1 MSRLL
6 SAGFMRLWKS
16 RVFWTLVAGM
26 FLWSLFMVYGNHME
40 CITKGET
47 DDTLT
52 NFFFGYGVII
62 GGAVSIFT
70 SLFFGTDYSDGT
82 IRNKI
87 IIGHSRQSIYMSN
100 FIISVAA
107 GAVMTAAWILAM
119 LAVGLPVCGWNGF
132 DAVQVLVYL
141 AVSFFMITAFAAV
154 FTAFGMLLSNRS
166 VAVIVSF
173 LVFLFFLWCG
183 AYIYSRLREPEMR
196 YRGPTYTIT
205 TEDGVEKITDASYIE
220 NPTYVRGTQREIY
233 TRVLEFMPTGQ
244 ALFLMQNEVTDV
256 SFMIFSSLVI
266 TVVVTSGGIVCFGRK
281 DLL

>member
-40 CITKGET
+40 CIAKGET

-62 GGAVSIFT
+62 GGAGSIFA

-87 IIGHSRQSIYMSN
+87 IIGHSRKSIYMSN
-100 FIISVAA
+100 LIISVAA
-107 GAVMTAAWILAM
+107 GVVMTAAWILAM
-119 LAVGLPVCGWNGF
+119 LAVGVPVCGWNGF

-141 AVSFFMITAFAAV
+141 AVSFFMIVAFAAV

-173 LVFLFFLWCG
+173 LVFLFWLQCG
-183 AYIYSRLREPEMR
+183 AYIYSRLREPEVE
-196 YRGPTYTIT
+196 PIYTMVT
-205 TEDGVEKITDASYIE
+205 KDGVEKITDASYIE
-220 NPTYVRGTQREIY
+220 NPTYVRGTQREVY
-233 TRVLEFMPTGQ
+233 TRILEFMPTGQ
-244 ALFLMQNEVTDV
+244 ALFLMENEVTDV

-266 TVVVTSGGIVCFGRK
+266 TVAVTWGGIVCFGRK

>member
-40 CITKGET
+40 CIAKGET
-47 DDTLT
+47 DDTLK

-87 IIGHSRQSIYMSN
+87 IIGHSRKSIYMSN

-107 GAVMTAAWILAM
+107 GVVMTAAWILAM
-119 LAVGLPVCGWNGF
+119 LAVGVPVCGWNGF

-141 AVSFFMITAFAAV
+141 AVSFFMIVAFAAV

-173 LVFLFFLWCG
+173 LVFLFWLQCG
-183 AYIYSRLREPEMR
+183 AYIYSRLREPEVE
-196 YRGPTYTIT
+196 PIYTMVT
-205 TEDGVEKITDASYIE
+205 KDGVEKITDASYIE
-220 NPTYVRGTQREIY
+220 NPTYVRGTQREVY
-233 TRVLEFMPTGQ
+233 TRILEFMPTGQ

-266 TVVVTSGGIVCFGRK
+266 TVAVTLGCIV
-281 DLL
+281 

>member
-40 CITKGET
+40 CIAKGET
-47 DDTLT
+47 DDTLK

-87 IIGHSRQSIYMSN
+87 IIGHSRKSIYMSN

-107 GAVMTAAWILAM
+107 GVVMTAAWILAM
-119 LAVGLPVCGWNGF
+119 LAVGVPVCGWNGF

-141 AVSFFMITAFAAV
+141 AVSFFMIVAFAAV

-173 LVFLFFLWCG
+173 LVFLFWLQSG
-183 AYIYSRLREPEMR
+183 AYIYSRLREPEVE
-196 YRGPTYTIT
+196 PIYTMVT
-205 TEDGVEKITDASYIE
+205 KDGVEKITDASYIE
-220 NPTYVRGTQREIY
+220 NPTYVRGTQREVY
-233 TRVLEFMPTGQ
+233 TRILEFMPTGQ

-266 TVVVTSGGIVCFGRK
+266 TVAVTWGGIVCFGRK

>member
-40 CITKGET
+40 CIAKGET

-62 GGAVSIFT
+62 GGAVSIFA

-87 IIGHSRQSIYMSN
+87 IIGHSRKSIYMSN
-100 FIISVAA
+100 LIISVAA

-173 LVFLFFLWCG
+173 LVFLFWLQCG
-183 AYIYSRLREPEMR
+183 AYLYSRLREPEVE
-196 YRGPTYTIT
+196 PIYTMVMT
-205 TEDGVEKITDASYIE
+205 KDGEEKITDASYIE
-220 NPTYVRGTQREIY
+220 NPMYVRGTQREIY

-256 SFMIFSSLVI
+256 SFMIFGSFVI
-266 TVVVTSGGIVCFGRK
+266 TVVVTLGGIVCFGRK

>member
-26 FLWSLFMVYGNHME
+26 FLWSLFMVYGNHTE
-40 CITKGET
+40 CIAKGEA

-62 GGAVSIFT
+62 GGAVSIFA

-87 IIGHSRQSIYMSN
+87 IIGHSRKSIYMSN

-107 GAVMTAAWILAM
+107 GVVMTAAWILAM
-119 LAVGLPVCGWNGF
+119 LAVGVPVCGWNGF
-132 DAVQVLVYL
+132 DAVQALVYL
-141 AVSFFMITAFAAV
+141 AVSFFMIVAFAAV

-173 LVFLFFLWCG
+173 LVFLFWLQCG
-183 AYIYSRLREPEMR
+183 AYIYSRLREPEVE
-196 YRGPTYTIT
+196 PIYTMVT
-205 TEDGVEKITDASYIE
+205 KDGVEKITDASYIE
-220 NPTYVRGTQREIY
+220 NPTYVRGTQREVY
-233 TRVLEFMPTGQ
+233 TRILEFMPTGQ

-266 TVVVTSGGIVCFGRK
+266 TVAVTLGGIVCFGRK

>member
-1 MSRLL
+1 MRKLL
-6 SAGFMRLWKS
+6 SAGFMRLLKS

-40 CITKGET
+40 CIAKGET

-87 IIGHSRQSIYMSN
+87 IIGHSRKSIYLSN
-100 FIISVAA
+100 LIISVAA
-107 GAVMTAAWILAM
+107 GVVMTTAWILAM

-132 DAVQVLVYL
+132 DAVQVIVYL
-141 AVSFFMITAFAAV
+141 VVSFFMIVAFAAV
-154 FTAFGMLLSNRS
+154 FTAFSMLLSNRS

-173 LVFLFFLWCG
+173 LVFLFWLQCG
-183 AYIYSRLREPEMR
+183 AYIYSRLREPEVEPM
-196 YRGPTYTIT
+196 YAMVTI
-205 TEDGVEKITDASYIE
+205 DGVEKITDASYIE

-244 ALFLMQNEVTDV
+244 ALFLMENEVTDV
-256 SFMIFSSLVI
+256 SFMIAGSLII
-266 TVVVTSGGIVCFGRK
+266 TVVVTLGGIICFCRK

>member
-1 MSRLL
+1 
-6 SAGFMRLWKS
+6 
-16 RVFWTLVAGM
+16 
-26 FLWSLFMVYGNHME
+26 ME
-40 CITKGET
+40 CIAKGET

-62 GGAVSIFT
+62 GGAVSIFA

-87 IIGHSRQSIYMSN
+87 IIGHSRKSIYMSN

-107 GAVMTAAWILAM
+107 GVVMTAAWILAM

-166 VAVIVSF
+166 VVVIVSF
-173 LVFLFFLWCG
+173 LVFLFWLQCG
-183 AYIYSRLREPEMR
+183 AYLYSRLREPEVE
-196 YRGPTYTIT
+196 PIYTMVMT
-205 TEDGVEKITDASYIE
+205 KDGEEKITDASYIE
-220 NPTYVRGTQREIY
+220 NPMYVRGTQREIY

-256 SFMIFSSLVI
+256 SFMVFSSLVI
-266 TVVVTSGGIVCFGRK
+266 TVVVTLGGIVCFGRK

>member
-40 CITKGET
+40 CIAKGET

-62 GGAVSIFT
+62 GGAVSIFA

-87 IIGHSRQSIYMSN
+87 IIGHSRKSIYMSN
-100 FIISVAA
+100 LIISVAA
-107 GAVMTAAWILAM
+107 GVVMTAAWILAM
-119 LAVGLPVCGWNGF
+119 LAVGVPVCGWNGF

-141 AVSFFMITAFAAV
+141 AVSFFMIVAFAAV
-154 FTAFGMLLSNRS
+154 FTAFSILLSNRS

-183 AYIYSRLREPEMR
+183 AYIYSRLREPEVE
-196 YRGPTYTIT
+196 PIYTMVT
-205 TEDGVEKITDASYIE
+205 KDGVEKITDASYIE
-220 NPTYVRGTQREIY
+220 NPTYVRGTQREVY
-233 TRVLEFMPTGQ
+233 TRILEFMPTGQ
-244 ALFLMQNEVTDV
+244 ALFLMENEVTDV

-266 TVVVTSGGIVCFGRK
+266 TVAVTLGGIVCFGRK